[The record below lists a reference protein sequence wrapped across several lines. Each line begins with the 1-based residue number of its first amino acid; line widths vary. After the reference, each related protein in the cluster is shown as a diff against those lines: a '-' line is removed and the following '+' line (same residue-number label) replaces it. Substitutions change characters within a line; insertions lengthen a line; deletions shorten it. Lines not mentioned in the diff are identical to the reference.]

1 MSDQV
6 AMCELRERKQL
17 SFEAVCCDFA
27 INHNME
33 ALAKQIGIKSGTI
46 LRNKLNPE
54 QPHVLSAVDMAL
66 LCKAANDYTILN
78 TLVGDAGVVIA
89 QIPTSDGSKT
99 TVERVLENNI
109 LAGEMSKKALE
120 LAQQPRAPRSKKRK
134 TIAIAQGAIANLVL
148 LVSELEHRNTALQP
162 LMQIGSDV
170 LGSGMSLPGL

>member
-1 MSDQV
+1 MDVQV
-6 AMCELRERKQL
+6 AMCEHRERKQQ
-17 SFEAVCCDFA
+17 SFNAVCCDFA

-33 ALAKQIGIKSGTI
+33 ALAKEVGIKSGTM

-54 QPHVLSAVDMAL
+54 QPHILSAVDMAL

-78 TLVGDAGVVIA
+78 TLVGDAGVVVA
-89 QIPTSDGSKT
+89 QIPIGDGKKT

-120 LAQQPRAPRSKKRK
+120 LAQQSRAPRSKKRR
-134 TIAIAQGAIANLVL
+134 TIALAQLAIGNLVL
-148 LVSELEHRNTALQP
+148 LVSELENRHTALQP
-162 LMQIGSDV
+162 FMQIGSDV